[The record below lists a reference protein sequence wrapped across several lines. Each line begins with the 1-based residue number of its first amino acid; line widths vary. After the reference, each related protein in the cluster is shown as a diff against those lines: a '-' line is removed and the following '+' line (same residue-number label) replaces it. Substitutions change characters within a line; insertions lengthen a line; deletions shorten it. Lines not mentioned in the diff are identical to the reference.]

1 MLTAPGPYLVEP
13 INGGD
18 LYSITTTQCT
28 GFGVVAETPCQSD
41 AYMMAASFD
50 LATVLKTFIA
60 WYDDQNGNT
69 YRLDKIVE
77 AARLAVAKAFEGH
90 TLTCEQLA
98 QTPSLSQMTWLDK
111 SPGPDL
117 LATLKLVS
125 YTITDDGWL
134 PDETLSAVETAITNA
149 ERIEF
154 AKALHD
160 QERTDH
166 QGEAYPSE
174 GLMTWP
180 DFDDDGLPNG
190 AVCIGQDGITMGV
203 AFDTPNG
210 PSGAATATLWS
221 TAREAIEAL
230 SAMMIFDHCGLRGL
244 ILSSGRRHGW
254 TQDDFEKQQA
264 AITQAQLVITKVKGG
279 GQ

>member
-1 MLTAPGPYLVEP
+1 MSSTPGPWMVEP
-13 INGGD
+13 INDGD
-18 LYSITTTQCT
+18 SYQITTCHST
-28 GFGVVAETPCQSD
+28 GFAVLAETLLKGD
-41 AYMMAASFD
+41 ADRMAASPD
-50 LATVLKTFIA
+50 LAAVVQAFIA